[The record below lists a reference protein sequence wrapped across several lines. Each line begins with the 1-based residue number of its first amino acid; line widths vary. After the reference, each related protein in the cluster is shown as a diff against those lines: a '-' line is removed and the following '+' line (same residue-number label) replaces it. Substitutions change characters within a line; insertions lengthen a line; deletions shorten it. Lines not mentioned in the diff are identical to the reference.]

1 MDNLKFLF
9 LFYRN
14 FNKLIKN
21 FILNNNYIN

>member
-1 MDNLKFLF
+1 MDDLKFLF

-14 FNKLIKN
+14 FNKLTKN

>member
-1 MDNLKFLF
+1 MDDLKFLF